1 MFILDIYTILPLT
14 CAIFVLV
21 FGLFVLSKEPKS
33 RINQLMFGFSIAMF
47 FWMFGTF
54 MMFGVRGV
62 DIDRSVFWDRFV
74 YIGVVFMPSLMHH
87 FSLIFTGKKKDK
99 QRKLLIVNYALS
111 FAFLFI
117 SRTPYFMEDLFVYS
131 WGVHAKARI
140 MHHVFLGYFFLGT
153 GIFFYNMYGFYKK
166 AKEKI
171 TRIKTSYTFLAF
183 AIVIFIGG
191 SAYLHAYGV
200 DTRFPF
206 AYFSGIIFPV
216 VLFYAVTRH
225 HLLGA
230 KIVGAEVLAGIAN
243 FVLVT
248 EIFLA
253 KSILELSIRIFFAFM
268 IGLISILFIVSV
280 RKEIKR
286 REEVT
291 QLAHS
296 LEKANLRLQ
305 ELDHQKTEFLSIASH
320 QLRTPLSILK
330 GYIELIEDG
339 AYGKASPKMMSVLH
353 DMDESNERLVKLVDE
368 FLDITRIEQGRTKF
382 VFEKSNLNDL
392 ISSVVKELIEKS
404 DEKKMKILWK
414 PSKSVG
420 VNSIFDKDK
429 VRHVVFNYVDNAI
442 KYSDKGAVK
451 VSIEKEDGGI
461 TVRVKDTGLGF
472 NKEDQASFFQKF
484 YRGKNVQ
491 HTNVNGTGLGI
502 YVCRKFIE
510 KHKGHVWAH
519 SKGLG
524 KGSEFGFW
532 IPEKKRGSGLRKIIK
547 KKSLN

>member
-1 MFILDIYTILPLT
+1 
-14 CAIFVLV
+14 
-21 FGLFVLSKEPKS
+21 
-33 RINQLMFGFSIAMF
+33 
-47 FWMFGTF
+47 
-54 MMFGVRGV
+54 
-62 DIDRSVFWDRFV
+62 
-74 YIGVVFMPSLMHH
+74 
-87 FSLIFTGKKKDK
+87 
-99 QRKLLIVNYALS
+99 
-111 FAFLFI
+111 
-117 SRTPYFMEDLFVYS
+117 
-131 WGVHAKARI
+131 
-140 MHHVFLGYFFLGT
+140 HVFLGYFFLGT
-153 GIFFYNMYGFYKK
+153 GIFFYNMYGFYRK

-171 TRIKTSYTFLAF
+171 VRIQTTYTFLSF

-230 KIVGAEVLAGIAN
+230 RVVGAEVLAGIAN
-243 FVLVT
+243 FVLIA

-253 KSILELSIRIFFAFM
+253 KSITELLIRIFFALV
-268 IGLISILFIVSV
+268 IGLISVLFIMAV
-280 RKEIKR
+280 RKEIRR

-339 AYGKASPKMMSVLH
+339 AYGKAPKKMKEVLG

-368 FLDITRIEQGRTKF
+368 FLNITRIEQGRTKF
-382 VFEKSNLNDL
+382 VFEKNNLNEL
-392 ISSVVKELIEKS
+392 ISSVVKELTEKA
-404 DEKKMKILWK
+404 DEKKMKISWK
-414 PSKSVG
+414 PSNTIG
-420 VNSIFDKDK
+420 TDIIFDEDK
-429 VRHVVFNYVDNAI
+429 IRHVVFNYIDNAI
-442 KYSDKGAVK
+442 KYSKKGTVK
-451 VSIEKEDGGI
+451 VSIEKEDNGV
-461 TVRVKDTGLGF
+461 TVRVKDSGLGF
-472 NKEDQASFFQKF
+472 NKEDQVSFFQKF

-491 HTNVNGTGLGI
+491 GTNVNGTGLGI

-519 SKGLG
+519 SRGIG

-532 IPEKKRGSGLRKIIK
+532 ISGKRVSQKVEKEMKLDVPKTDMQEK
-547 KKSLN
+547 